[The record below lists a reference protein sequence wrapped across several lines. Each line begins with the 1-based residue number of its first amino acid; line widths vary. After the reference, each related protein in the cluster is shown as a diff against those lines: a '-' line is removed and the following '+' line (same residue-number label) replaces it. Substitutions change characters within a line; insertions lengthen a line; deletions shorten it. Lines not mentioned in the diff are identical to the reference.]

1 MAAVPSPESQGHFF
15 VKKTFHRPTYCH
27 HCTDLLWGF
36 IGQGYIC
43 EVCNFVIHD
52 RCRTNVVSP
61 CFTIA
66 AAFIKNPVAHCWVEP
81 GHYKRRFCNICRK
94 RLDDTWAL
102 RCEVCEYYV
111 HVDCQEFAVPN
122 CKTSSEFIPGQK
134 VSEVQHAHLWRE
146 GNLPSNSKCAVCR
159 KTCWSSECLTG
170 MRCEWCVTTVH
181 APCMK
186 YIPPQ
191 CKYGAMEPL
200 VLPPSAVSFPRTEV
214 PRDILLGMISKR
226 KEAIPKDFSAPRS
239 ISEEF
244 SSGEVKSHEDGLEQK
259 NSRESSKK
267 KQNDEQDDVLI
278 KVFDGNCSLRR
289 RMFRTIA
296 VSRSAAT
303 DAILSTALAAFHIGS
318 KSADKYYL
326 SDAYCEEEAE
336 LDGGML
342 VRQLCKRDGRRP
354 AVFLRLRQ
362 ETNHSGYIR
371 VHPQQ
376 LRVQEEQLD
385 VPVSDATTCRQVIE
399 YCLRQLGLTGPDD
412 YTLSEVL
419 IDRNVNVR
427 ELAPDERPWELMKS
441 ISRDS
446 VLQMTL
452 ARFHLAERRDPHGPS
467 VPLFVGN
474 LPLNLNQ
481 RQYEK
486 ILLAILGRANKFSS
500 IGPIYYEYGSL
511 VIVYNNAED
520 GTRAY
525 YALQEASYED
535 KHLLVMILPSLSP
548 ELIPPGVRP
557 VLFFVNVKSGGCQGL
572 ELITSFRRMVN
583 PSQVF
588 DLDNGGP
595 LPGLYVFRKVPDYR
609 ILVCGGD
616 GTIGWVLQCLDNV
629 GQDSECSS
637 PPCAIVPLGTGND
650 LARVL
655 RWGPGYSGGEDPNTL
670 LRDVIDAEEVR
681 LDRWTV
687 VFHPDDKGSEV
698 DFTKSAL
705 PNSQCSTSEDNTQ
718 IFVMNNY
725 FGIGIDADLC
735 LDFHNAREENPDKF
749 NSRLHNKGVY
759 VKMGLR
765 KMMSRKMC
773 KDLHR
778 HMKVE
783 VDGKPLELPPVEGII
798 ILNILSWGS
807 GANPWGPEKDD
818 QFGTPNHWDG
828 MLEIVGVTG
837 VVHLGQIQSG
847 LRSSI
852 RVAQGGHIRIHLH
865 TDMPVQ
871 VDGEPWVQPAG
882 EVVVLKSALKATM
895 LKKLKSTKLRRRST
909 EPSLGGGAQ
918 LVPTASSPAGER
930 V

>member
-200 VLPPSAVSFPRTEV
+200 VLPPSAV
-214 PRDILLGMISKR
+214 
-226 KEAIPKDFSAPRS
+226 
-239 ISEEF
+239 
-244 SSGEVKSHEDGLEQK
+244 
-259 NSRESSKK
+259 
-267 KQNDEQDDVLI
+267 LI

-385 VPVSDATTCRQVIE
+385 VPVSDATTSRQVIE

-419 IDRNVNVR
+419 IDRN
-427 ELAPDERPWELMKS
+427 
-441 ISRDS
+441 
-446 VLQMTL
+446 
-452 ARFHLAERRDPHGPS
+452 
-467 VPLFVGN
+467 
-474 LPLNLNQ
+474 
-481 RQYEK
+481 
-486 ILLAILGRANKFSS
+486 
-500 IGPIYYEYGSL
+500 
-511 VIVYNNAED
+511 
-520 GTRAY
+520 
-525 YALQEASYED
+525 
-535 KHLLVMILPSLSP
+535 
-548 ELIPPGVRP
+548 
-557 VLFFVNVKSGGCQGL
+557 
-572 ELITSFRRMVN
+572 
-583 PSQVF
+583 
-588 DLDNGGP
+588 
-595 LPGLYVFRKVPDYR
+595 
-609 ILVCGGD
+609 
-616 GTIGWVLQCLDNV
+616 
-629 GQDSECSS
+629 
-637 PPCAIVPLGTGND
+637 
-650 LARVL
+650 
-655 RWGPGYSGGEDPNTL
+655 
-670 LRDVIDAEEVR
+670 
-681 LDRWTV
+681 
-687 VFHPDDKGSEV
+687 
-698 DFTKSAL
+698 
-705 PNSQCSTSEDNTQ
+705 
-718 IFVMNNY
+718 
-725 FGIGIDADLC
+725 
-735 LDFHNAREENPDKF
+735 
-749 NSRLHNKGVY
+749 
-759 VKMGLR
+759 
-765 KMMSRKMC
+765 
-773 KDLHR
+773 
-778 HMKVE
+778 
-783 VDGKPLELPPVEGII
+783 
-798 ILNILSWGS
+798 
-807 GANPWGPEKDD
+807 
-818 QFGTPNHWDG
+818 
-828 MLEIVGVTG
+828 
-837 VVHLGQIQSG
+837 
-847 LRSSI
+847 
-852 RVAQGGHIRIHLH
+852 
-865 TDMPVQ
+865 
-871 VDGEPWVQPAG
+871 
-882 EVVVLKSALKATM
+882 
-895 LKKLKSTKLRRRST
+895 
-909 EPSLGGGAQ
+909 
-918 LVPTASSPAGER
+918 GER
-930 V
+930 H